1 LLRIIQRFILENQEA
16 ICAVSARDSGK
27 PMVDAA
33 FGEVMVTLEKI
44 QWLCAEGERW
54 LLPEKRS
61 AGCAWQ
67 TRAHAHR
74 APCHPFRPR

>member
-1 LLRIIQRFILENQEA
+1 VWAKSSFAQRRRLLRIIQRFILENQEA
-16 ICAVSARDSGK
+16 ICKVSARDSGK

-54 LLPEKRS
+54 LAPEQRS
-61 AGCAWQ
+61 AG
-67 TRAHAHR
+67 
-74 APCHPFRPR
+74 